1 MKSESERS
9 SASSGVLGSRDASS
23 KGKVAVGAPA
33 MWPHQERW
41 AFRAAGQCADAAV
54 ACEEGRRRTLAWKLD
69 QAAALSD
76 DRTEGGAA
84 WLRVIDI
91 SITSTAPASFVREKQ
106 HVQNTYTMWTWEWG
120 WK

>member
-76 DRTEGGAA
+76 DRTEGGGGAA

-106 HVQNTYTMWTWEWG
+106 HVQNAYTMWTWAWG
-120 WK
+120 